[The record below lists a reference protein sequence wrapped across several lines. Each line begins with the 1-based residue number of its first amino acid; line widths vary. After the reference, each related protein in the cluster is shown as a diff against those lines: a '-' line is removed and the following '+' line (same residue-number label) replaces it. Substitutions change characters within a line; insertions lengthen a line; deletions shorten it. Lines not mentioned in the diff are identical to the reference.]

1 MIEVARSRTG
11 RAAGQAGRSWAVAV
25 LLASASF
32 LVLFDSLAVATALPA
47 IGDEFRLL
55 PGVLQWVVSLYS
67 LSIGAFLVL
76 GGRVSDLWGRR
87 RVMMAGL
94 AVCTGAG
101 LLAGLAPNLP
111 LLLAGRALQGVAA
124 AFAMPAALSTAAGEF
139 DTEPW
144 RSRVFSVIAFAAW
157 SAGLAGAMLGGV
169 VTTQFGWRWVF
180 LVTVP
185 IGAVALAAARALLP
199 DDPPRV
205 LNGQRLNVAGAVL
218 VCAGL
223 IAVLLA
229 LQEAGQGGGSRAAL
243 LGCVGLVLLAL
254 LVVVERR
261 SAHPMVKPALLASRR
276 RVGSYIAFG
285 TYCAGYTALIVIG
298 SQALQEKYGLAA
310 DVAGLALSPVLIGG
324 AISSALGPLLIR
336 RFSPR
341 TIVVA
346 AMVVCALSLTMIATS
361 DSVPGLL
368 PWLALW
374 GLCSGPIYVGLTR
387 ECISDAPEDDR
398 GTASALFECMSQFGG
413 ALAVAGFMTM
423 LDVGFGFRPV
433 ELIGALVVAG
443 GALITLVVIPRR

>member
-1 MIEVARSRTG
+1 
-11 RAAGQAGRSWAVAV
+11 
-25 LLASASF
+25 
-32 LVLFDSLAVATALPA
+32 
-47 IGDEFRLL
+47 
-55 PGVLQWVVSLYS
+55 
-67 LSIGAFLVL
+67 
-76 GGRVSDLWGRR
+76 
-87 RVMMAGL
+87 
-94 AVCTGAG
+94 
-101 LLAGLAPNLP
+101 
-111 LLLAGRALQGVAA
+111 
-124 AFAMPAALSTAAGEF
+124 
-139 DTEPW
+139 
-144 RSRVFSVIAFAAW
+144 
-157 SAGLAGAMLGGV
+157 
-169 VTTQFGWRWVF
+169 
-180 LVTVP
+180 
-185 IGAVALAAARALLP
+185 
-199 DDPPRV
+199 
-205 LNGQRLNVAGAVL
+205 
-218 VCAGL
+218 
-223 IAVLLA
+223 
-229 LQEAGQGGGSRAAL
+229 
-243 LGCVGLVLLAL
+243 
-254 LVVVERR
+254 
-261 SAHPMVKPALLASRR
+261 MVKPALLASRR